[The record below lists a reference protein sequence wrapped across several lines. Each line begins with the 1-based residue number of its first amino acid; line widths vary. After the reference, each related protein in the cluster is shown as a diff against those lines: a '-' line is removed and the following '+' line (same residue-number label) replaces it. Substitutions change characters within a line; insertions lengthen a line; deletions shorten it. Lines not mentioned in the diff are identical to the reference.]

1 VRGPG
6 KPQLLI
12 TIKLPP
18 TLTTLAPESTARSAA
33 PVTSKRYVQSRER
46 KASLWHEWGTPR
58 QEGLQITDPWR
69 LRWSHSLSFARRFSG
84 MDHGRQF
91 AHGFSLPGPTPY
103 SEGLAKMPKSTRSSW
118 EPPACLTVRH
128 SRGPVRVFLA
138 LLSCCSVLLA
148 TCNSQTSEPEPMP
161 VVQLSEHEHTIWVD
175 YSLHLDLLPP
185 LPPGYVPSVTWSSSN
200 PAVASVE
207 PVDSLVGLVRGLSPG
222 QVVILV
228 SGEGASDS
236 ATVVV
241 TPPERYPVV
250 QLLERTATLVV
261 GDSVKLYL
269 LPMLPPGYVPPVTW
283 SSSNPEIASVES
295 PNNGIGLVRGLSPG
309 QAVILVSGE
318 GKSDSAR
325 VVVTPPTG
333 A

>member
-1 VRGPG
+1 
-6 KPQLLI
+6 
-12 TIKLPP
+12 
-18 TLTTLAPESTARSAA
+18 
-33 PVTSKRYVQSRER
+33 
-46 KASLWHEWGTPR
+46 
-58 QEGLQITDPWR
+58 
-69 LRWSHSLSFARRFSG
+69 

-103 SEGLAKMPKSTRSSW
+103 SEGLAKMPKSTGSSW
-118 EPPACLTVRH
+118 EPPACLTMHH
-128 SRGPVRVFLA
+128 SRGPGRVFLA
-138 LLSCCSVLLA
+138 LLSCCSVFLA

-175 YSLHLDLLPP
+175 YSLYLDLLPA

-261 GDSVKLYL
+261 GDSVRLHL

-283 SSSNPEIASVES
+283 SSSNPEVASVES

-309 QAVILVSGE
+309 QAVILVAGE